1 MTLPPNS
8 RPKVVVA
15 GGGHNGLVCAAYL
28 ATAGL
33 DVEVL
38 EARSSVGGCAST
50 VDALG
55 ARVNVCSC
63 DHTMVR
69 ASGVVD
75 ELDLAAHGLHYLDL
89 DPAGHSIVAGAG
101 AGWWSFADP
110 GRTLESLALTHPGQ
124 VLAYQRYLDTM
135 LPMARLVLSLSSAP
149 PTVSAAVRR
158 AGWKSL
164 RLLRLARAS
173 TTEVL
178 RTFFED
184 EALIAPCA
192 ATGPAVWGVDPGAPG
207 TGLGALGYAMRH
219 VVPPGRP
226 VGGSGSLPD
235 ALRAAFEASGGRV
248 RTGATVRR
256 LLCQSDR
263 VIGVELE
270 EADEVVRAD
279 VVVCATDPRTAI
291 VEWIG
296 PGAPGPATRMVRR
309 WSARPSPDGY
319 ESKLDAIV
327 RGIPRFLADDEDVA
341 ARLGVRTGEA
351 TTVITPSASA
361 IGRARAAA
369 DRGEVADQPVMLASL
384 PTIAD
389 PSMTA
394 GGDHVFSLEVLFTP
408 YRIRGGWTG
417 SGEPERWLEVFGRH
431 VAPDFFDGVREWR
444 AVTPPDYERDFGLR
458 RGHAPSFPGGPLAA
472 LMGKDRELTRYE
484 TPVKGLF
491 LTGAGTFPGAGIWG
505 ASGRNTASVVLAR
518 LGSINRE
525 GA

>member
-1 MTLPPNS
+1 MTAS

-28 ATAGL
+28 AAAGL

-75 ELDLAAHGLHYLDL
+75 ELNLAAHGLRYLDL
-89 DPAGHSIVAGAG
+89 EPSSHAIVVGAG
-101 AGWWSFADP
+101 PGWWSFADP

-124 VLAYQRYLDTM
+124 VSAYQRYLDVM
-135 LPMARLVLSLSSAP
+135 VPMAKLVLSLSSAP
-149 PTVSAAVRR
+149 PTVGAALRR
-158 AGWKSL
+158 AGSKSW

-178 RTFFED
+178 HTFFDD

-192 ATGPAVWGVDPGAPG
+192 ATGPAVWGIDPAARGS
-207 TGLGALGYAMRH
+207 GLGALGYAMRH

-226 VGGSGSLPD
+226 VGGSGSLPES
-235 ALRAAFEASGGRV
+235 LRAALEAAGGTV
-248 RTGATVRR
+248 RTGASVRR

-263 VIGVELE
+263 VIGVQLD
-270 EADEVVRAD
+270 EAEEVVRAD

-296 PGAPGPATRMVRR
+296 PGAPGRATAMVRR
-309 WSARPSPDGY
+309 WASRPTHDGY
-319 ESKLDAIV
+319 ESKIDAIV
-327 RGIPRFLADDEDVA
+327 KGTPRFLADDEDVA
-341 ARLGVRTGEA
+341 ARLGVRTGVA

-361 IGRARAAA
+361 IGRARAEA
-369 DRGEVADQPVMLASL
+369 DRGEVADQPVMLANL
-384 PTIAD
+384 PSIAD
-389 PSMTA
+389 PSMTLD
-394 GGDHVFSLEVLFTP
+394 GDHVFSLEVLFTP
-408 YRIRGGWTG
+408 YRLNGGWAG
-417 SGEPERWLEVFGRH
+417 SREPERWLEVFGRQ
-431 VAPDFFDGVREWR
+431 VAPDFLDGVRAWR
-444 AVTPPDYERDFGLR
+444 AVTPPDYERDFGLP
-458 RGHAPSFPGGPLAA
+458 RGHASSFPGGPLAA

-518 LGSINRE
+518 LGSISRA